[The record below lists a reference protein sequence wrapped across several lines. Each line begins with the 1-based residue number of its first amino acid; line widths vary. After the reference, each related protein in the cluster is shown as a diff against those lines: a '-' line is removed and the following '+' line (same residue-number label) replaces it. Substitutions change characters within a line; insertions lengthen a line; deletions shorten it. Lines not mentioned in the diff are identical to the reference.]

1 MKMVKLM
8 RQNKPEYMKV
18 FMEQGNQLVSY
29 AESGDLPSI
38 VTIIDST
45 PKAEILSYHIVKMV
59 VAASLNFHFDIVFFH
74 SFYLFIIIV
83 EIYVSK
89 WLESIICS
97 IQRLTNHND

>member
-59 VAASLNFHFDIVFFH
+59 VAASVNFHFDIVF
-74 SFYLFIIIV
+74 SFFLFI
-83 EIYVSK
+83 YYNS
-89 WLESIICS
+89 
-97 IQRLTNHND
+97 